1 MASILEVGSKWRAL
15 VRKRGET
22 HCATFPTAKLA
33 KEWASRMEREIEEKK
48 AIGLM
53 APRDLTV
60 PKLIERYEREL
71 YPLKPWGR
79 SKTADLRVLRAAFE
93 EVYVRDL
100 TSVKITEAFTTM
112 SAGGTG
118 GVGLGSRAGYLCA
131 VLATARE
138 LWHIDAPH
146 AAAEAVR
153 KSLTRHGLISV
164 SKERDR
170 RVTDGEIEQ
179 LTTHLEQ
186 MATKLPMRD
195 LIDFSVVTALRVSE
209 VCALRWADLTPGPL
223 PMIWVRNRK
232 HPKKKAGNDMQI
244 PLLKVGG
251 RDAYEIL
258 KRQPRI
264 GPLVFPYNC
273 RTVSKYVVD
282 AALFLELPDLHHHDL
297 RHEGISRMFE
307 AGYSIP
313 QVALVSGHRDWG
325 MLRRYTN
332 LRPADLHK
340 SPANA

>member
-15 VRKRGET
+15 VRKRGES
-22 HCATFPTAKLA
+22 HCATFPTRQLA
-33 KEWASRMEREIEEKK
+33 KDWASRIEREIEEKK

-60 PKLIERYEREL
+60 PKLIERYEEEL
-71 YPLKPWGR
+71 YRVAPWGR
-79 SKTADLRVLRAAFE
+79 SKTADLRVLRAAFDG
-93 EVYVRDL
+93 VYVRDL
-100 TSVKITEAFTTM
+100 TGVKIMEVFTTM
-112 SAGGTG
+112 SVGGTG
-118 GVGLGSRAGYLCA
+118 GVGLGSRVGYLCT
-131 VLATARE
+131 VLATARD

-153 KSLTRHGLISV
+153 KSLTRHGMISI
-164 SKERDR
+164 SRERDR
-170 RVTDGEIEQ
+170 RVTDAEIEQ
-179 LTTHLEQ
+179 IIAHLEQ

-195 LIDFSVVTALRVSE
+195 LIEFSVVTALRVSE
-209 VCALRWADLTPGPL
+209 VCALRWADLTPGPQ

-232 HPKKKAGNDMQI
+232 HPKKKIGNDMQI
-244 PLLKVGG
+244 PLLKVSG

-258 KRQPRI
+258 NRQPRT

-282 AALFLELPDLHHHDL
+282 AALFLEIPNLHHHDL

-332 LRPADLHK
+332 LRAVDLHRGVT
-340 SPANA
+340 S